1 MYLAALVLLAVSPR
15 STIPYT
21 QAPISCLFD
30 NELFSVLNKAAGIPF
45 DETDRDRRGAVS
57 LNAWMQSN
65 VRPSRLADALAVPRC
80 VPLWKKQVGGL
91 VVISKTRQTDELL
104 LQSPA
109 SITYACLMA
118 GRAQEGAN
126 KQVLETSESA
136 TFSQGL
142 SLMLLHTTNIEEDI
156 RASLYKEG
164 TPIVGTPG
172 ARLTEGGLM
181 MALVSLRLPSAL
193 LELDSSCPTVFEIPI
208 PKKFYK
214 TLKREGLHAQ
224 RQKLAEGVASQGATE
239 DVDVTFMG
247 VPLKIGSKHLIPR
260 SSSECLVST
269 ALEELATIKA
279 GTAASVLDLGCGCGA
294 LLLATLVG
302 GSKPVYGVGV
312 DLDEE
317 ALALAERNAKVA
329 LASHNGEVRF
339 LRMDF
344 GRLFE
349 PACRE
354 ALGHNDGFHVIL
366 CNPPYLPQKASA
378 GRWTSEADEALF
390 AGSDGLDAY
399 RVIAES
405 VAKCQPPLLSVKG
418 KLLLQLSAS
427 PKQEALIKKI
437 FEHQGFVL
445 SGSAR
450 PDNRGIAR
458 CLVLQLQR

>member
-1 MYLAALVLLAVSPR
+1 MYLAALVLLAAASPR
-15 STIPYT
+15 RSTTIPYK
-21 QAPISCLFD
+21 QAPTISCLFD
-30 NELFSVLNKAAGIPF
+30 NELFTVLNKAAGIPF
-45 DETDRDRRGAVS
+45 DETDRDRRGVVS
-57 LNAWMQSN
+57 FNAWMQSN
-65 VRPSRLADALAVPRC
+65 IRPSRHVDALAVPRC
-80 VPLWKKQVGGL
+80 VTLWKKQVGGL
-91 VVISKTRQTDELL
+91 VVISKTRQADELL

-109 SITYACLMA
+109 SITYACLVA
-118 GRAQEGAN
+118 GKAQEGAN

-136 TFSQGL
+136 TFPQGL
-142 SLMLLHTTNIEEDI
+142 SMMLFHTTNMEEDMH
-156 RASLYKEG
+156 ASLSKEG
-164 TPIVGTPG
+164 TPI
-172 ARLTEGGLM
+172 ARLTEGGVM

-208 PKKFYK
+208 PKKLYK

-224 RQKLAEGVASQGATE
+224 RQKLAQGAESHGATE
-239 DVDVTFMG
+239 DVVVSFMG
-247 VPLKIGSKHLIPR
+247 VPLKIGRKHLIPR

-269 ALEELATIKA
+269 ALEELAIVKA

-302 GSKPVYGVGV
+302 GSKPLHGVGV

-317 ALALAERNAKVA
+317 ALALAESNTKVV
-329 LASHNGEVRF
+329 LAPHNGEARF

-344 GRLFE
+344 GCLSE
-349 PACRE
+349 PASRE
-354 ALGHNDGFHVIL
+354 ALGNNDGFHVIL

-378 GRWTSEADEALF
+378 GRWTSEGKEALF

-405 VAKCQPPLLSVKG
+405 VAKCQPPLLIVKG
-418 KLLLQLSAS
+418 KLLLQLPAS

-437 FEHQGFVL
+437 FKHQGFVL
-445 SGSAR
+445 SGTTR

-458 CLVLQLQR
+458 CLVLQLN